1 MLQITGGRIHGGLCK
16 DSEPARKT
24 EKTSSF
30 FFFNAFS
37 SIAQVSLL
45 VILIC
50 LFLYMNCQEMAKS
63 PGNNGEMKIALLSR
77 RKA

>member
-1 MLQITGGRIHGGLCK
+1 MEGYARTLSLQGK
-16 DSEPARKT
+16 QKKQAV
-24 EKTSSF
+24 F
-30 FFFNAFS
+30 FLNAFS

>member
-1 MLQITGGRIHGGLCK
+1 MEGYARTLSLQGK
-16 DSEPARKT
+16 QKKQAV
-24 EKTSSF
+24 F